1 MDNDVKFA
9 LEKLVK
15 ENKPVTCKICGGKM
29 LPVKSGRYRCDAC
42 GNIEVDDFGKIKDFL
57 ELNGPTPITVIAM
70 ATGVE
75 TDIIELY
82 LKRGKVEITE
92 GSKWYLECE
101 KCGCFIRYGRYCP
114 DCARQLAGGIK
125 SVFNEEV
132 GEKPKIEQN
141 IEMKGK
147 MHFLNTRRN

>member
-1 MDNDVKFA
+1 MNNDIEFA
-9 LEKLVK
+9 LEKLIKEKKIVK
-15 ENKPVTCKICGGKM
+15 CEICGGKM
-29 LPVKSGRYRCDAC
+29 VPIKSGRYRCDTC
-42 GNIEVDDFGKIKDFL
+42 GNIAVDDFGKIKDFL

-75 TDIIELY
+75 TDVIELY
-82 LKRGKVEITE
+82 LKKGKVEVTE

-101 KCGCFIRYGRYCP
+101 KCGCSIRYGRYCP
-114 DCARQLAGGIK
+114 DCARQLAGGIRT
-125 SVFNEEV
+125 VFHEEV

-147 MHFLNTRRN
+147 MHFLNTRKR